1 MQHTTLFMT
10 FSRQSIRMV
19 KSLWHYLKASQF
31 INAIWLVLK
40 TTDSRAIRRQPCNRA
55 RMQPQYCWAC
65 DCAQHLW
72 SLIHFTSSVYA
83 KFHFRQYF
91 ILLSDK
97 WRCIS
102 LTTSLSSFAAG
113 MQIIQRQIYMN
124 KPEQT
129 IFLKKLSLTSRFNQ
143 GATDRNICKINS
155 RKVKDKLPK
164 KVGLSIHAWINL
176 NIILHWL
183 YKRLCL
189 GLSTSVQLW
198 GDSEMLWRIIISAF
212 RLQPRQHVSAVGNRE
227 PDIQINSK
235 Y

>member
-1 MQHTTLFMT
+1 MVVTQMRFKLMMALTDLKACVCLSAFLQVQLSSLLNFICDCFSVMQHRTLFMT

-19 KSLWHYLKASQF
+19 KNLWHYLKAFQF

-40 TTDSRAIRRQPCNRA
+40 TTDSRAIRRQPCNGA
-55 RMQPQYCWAC
+55 RMQQQYCWAC

-113 MQIIQRQIYMN
+113 MQIIQGQIYMN

-129 IFLKKLSLTSRFNQ
+129 I
-143 GATDRNICKINS
+143 
-155 RKVKDKLPK
+155 
-164 KVGLSIHAWINL
+164 
-176 NIILHWL
+176 
-183 YKRLCL
+183 
-189 GLSTSVQLW
+189 
-198 GDSEMLWRIIISAF
+198 
-212 RLQPRQHVSAVGNRE
+212 
-227 PDIQINSK
+227 
-235 Y
+235 